1 MSDKLIEHSS
11 SKITNACGVYVDG
24 QFVCAVKNETDAV
37 SVFDKILNEKKTNEA
52 NTIAD
57 FVEEVNY
64 VQGLYPG

>member
-1 MSDKLIEHSS
+1 M
-11 SKITNACGVYVDG
+11 
-24 QFVCAVKNETDAV
+24 KNETDAV

-64 VQGLYPG
+64 VQGLYPDNEKDGVGCGASGTEAEEQEGGSGNTIR